1 MNRTSSTTAATR
13 ISRMGVSVAERSTMT
28 TTTGTGT
35 TPPAGPS

>member
-1 MNRTSSTTAATR
+1 MNLLSSPTAATR
-13 ISRMGVSVAERSTMT
+13 ISRMAAGVGVMTLT